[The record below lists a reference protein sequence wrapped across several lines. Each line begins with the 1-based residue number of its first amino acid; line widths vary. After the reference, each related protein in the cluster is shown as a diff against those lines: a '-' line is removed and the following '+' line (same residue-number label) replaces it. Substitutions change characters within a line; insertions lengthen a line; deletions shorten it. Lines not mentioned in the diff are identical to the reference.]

1 MWLVVNI
8 QIFGRHVVQ
17 VGKVMGDFTSD
28 DPYGVFMVCDPN
40 VQSKEVNGQW

>member
-17 VGKVMGDFTSD
+17 VGKIMGDFTGD
-28 DPYGVFMVCDPN
+28 GPYGVLMVCAPN
-40 VQSKEVNGQW
+40 ALSKEVNGQL